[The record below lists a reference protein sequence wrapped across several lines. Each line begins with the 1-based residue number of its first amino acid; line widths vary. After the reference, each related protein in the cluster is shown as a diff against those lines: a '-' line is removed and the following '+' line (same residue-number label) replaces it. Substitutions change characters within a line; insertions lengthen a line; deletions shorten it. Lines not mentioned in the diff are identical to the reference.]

1 MGTIPSGEA
10 EKALTL
16 IPLEAAG
23 LTLFIL
29 ALAAGIFATVFSL
42 PGTVLILVASFLYAL
57 FTGFEPIGFRVL
69 AVLAILSVAA
79 EAGEFVLG
87 MLGAARFGASR
98 KAFWVS
104 LGGGLLGA
112 FLLAPLLF
120 GAGALLGMF
129 VGSFAGMLAAEV
141 LRQRQI
147 KPALRAAWG
156 ALLGTAAGILF
167 KGLCALAMTVIVLMK
182 IYS

>member
-1 MGTIPSGEA
+1 MMA
-10 EKALTL
+10 
-16 IPLEAAG
+16 
-23 LTLFIL
+23 F
-29 ALAAGIFATVFSL
+29 
-42 PGTVLILVASFLYAL
+42 VAHN
-57 FTGFEPIGFRVL
+57 
-69 AVLAILSVAA
+69 
-79 EAGEFVLG
+79 
-87 MLGAARFGASR
+87 M
-98 KAFWVS
+98 
-104 LGGGLLGA
+104 
-112 FLLAPLLF
+112 APLMF

-141 LRQRQI
+141 LRQRRI